1 MHPTFNALSRY
12 DYILK
17 FSRYVPSNRTIHSD
31 YLKKE
36 NTPRGDTKE
45 ISSAR
50 KQSTKRSIE
59 AKKLKRKEIKEENE
73 SSPSYLLIE
82 IIF

>member
-17 FSRYVPSNRTIHSD
+17 FSRYVPSNRTIFD
-31 YLKKE
+31 YLKEE
-36 NTPRGDTKE
+36 NTPRGDATE
-45 ISSAR
+45 MISSGR

-59 AKKLKRKEIKEENE
+59 TKKLKRKKMEEENE
-73 SSPSYLLIE
+73 GSPSYLLIE